1 MNGITLKEVLEKLEE
16 ALQKEDWSIVQELL
30 NTIEME
36 LEYENPFNQY
46 QEEEMD

>member
-16 ALQKEDWSIVQELL
+16 ANQKEDWTIVQELL

-36 LEYENPFNQY
+36 LEYENPFDQY

>member
-16 ALQKEDWSIVQELL
+16 ALQKEDWSIVQEVL

>member
-46 QEEEMD
+46 QEEEID